1 MAIHTGD
8 GIIAPRDTRDFSSLT
23 SANRKLFLNSVDA
36 LTADNDYSNEYKR
49 LFFLGLELIKSSA
62 TTDRFKIKLEA
73 IEALIKKFTNPQAQS
88 SSVLQIIN
96 TEPDYVKDT
105 KLQRLVNK
113 LKPQIQA
120 LKNVVEINPK
130 ALRAL
135 EQSQNIFSPTIIV
148 DSSPV
153 DIGFSKGSNHISE
166 EMLINGL
173 AEINR
178 KLDQIQDLGE
188 RADIENPNAGLV
200 IDQDHLLYQLHNG
213 ILHPAGENRI
223 LYDLTHMKEEPLLAM
238 LGLITN
244 LARWRQLRLS
254 QKTNSDQTSQ
264 ALDKVLSFRSLATR
278 NSNTETDTVRD
289 RIQKLSSALGTQIE
303 IDPDP
308 LNCAICKPGI
318 GKRF

>member
-1 MAIHTGD
+1 MAIHTGE

-23 SANRKLFLNSVDA
+23 RANRDLFLGTVDA
-36 LTADNDYSNEYKR
+36 LTASSDYSNEYKR

-73 IEALIKKFTNPQAQS
+73 ITALINKFTNPQAQS
-88 SSVLQIIN
+88 SSPLQIISN
-96 TEPDYVKDT
+96 EPDYTKDS
-105 KLQRLVNK
+105 KLQNFIK
-113 LKPQIQA
+113 KINPQVEA
-120 LKNVVEINPK
+120 LKSVIEINPQ
-130 ALRAL
+130 ALQAL
-135 EQSQNIFSPTIIV
+135 VESKKKFSQTIIV

-153 DIGFSKGSNHISE
+153 DITFNRGSNQISE
-166 EMLINGL
+166 ETLINGL

-178 KLDQIQDLGE
+178 KLVQIQDLGA

-213 ILHPAGENRI
+213 ILKPVNESRI
-223 LYDLTHMKEEPLLAM
+223 LYDLTHMEEKPLLAM

-244 LARWRQLRLS
+244 LARWKQHRLNQS
-254 QKTNSDQTSQ
+254 TKLDQTSQ
-264 ALDKVLSFRSLATR
+264 ALDKVLSFGSLATR
-278 NSNTETDTVRD
+278 NSNTDLDSVRNSI
-289 RIQKLSSALGTQIE
+289 RELSNALGSQVE